1 MGNSVFRFKQ
11 FAVEQSDVPMKV
23 GTDGVLLGAWAHFDG
38 SERRILDIGTG
49 TGVIALIAAQR
60 SAAEYIAGIDIMPVA
75 VDRAKA
81 NFAMSPWA
89 ERLHAEQASAQE
101 FAATESFDVII
112 SNPPYFVD
120 ALLSPDDGRTTARHA
135 VSLPLGELDEALDR
149 LLSADGRAALI
160 LPPDEMRRFAA
171 LSRLRMVRRCDVRF
185 VPNGAVKR
193 VMAEFG
199 RSAVSDCSCGELTIE
214 TERRG
219 EFGEEY
225 RRLMQDFYL
234 KF

>member
-23 GTDGVLLGAWAHFDG
+23 GTDGVLLGAWVHFDG

-60 SAAEYIAGIDIMPVA
+60 STAEYIAGIDIMPVA

-81 NFAMSPWA
+81 NFALSPWA
-89 ERLHAEQASAQE
+89 ERLHVGLSSAQE
-101 FAATESFDVII
+101 FAATEPFDVII

-120 ALLSPDDGRTTARHA
+120 ALLPPDDGRTKARHA
-135 VSLPLGELDEALDR
+135 VSLSLDELDEALDR
-149 LLSADGRAALI
+149 LLATDGRAALI
-160 LPPDEMRRFAA
+160 LPPAEMLRFAA
-171 LSRLRMVRRCDVRF
+171 MSRLCMVRRCDVRF

-199 RSAVSDCSCGELTIE
+199 RSAAAECRCGELTIE

-219 EFGEEY
+219 EFSEEY